1 MQVTFSAEDPLD
13 RVVAAVEAVY
23 GVRLKV
29 RPSPGPQQ
37 PQDQGEGA
45 ADEPGPEEGKVRQDK
60 T

>member
-13 RVVAAVEAVY
+13 RVIAAVEAVY

-29 RPSPGPQQ
+29 KQRHPHP
-37 PQDQGEGA
+37 PQDQEGEEPPVDWDPA
-45 ADEPGPEEGKVRQDK
+45 AGKVRQDA